1 MGEDSVT
8 PFLTYNDKWII
19 LLALTS
25 NKGSNDFQLTE
36 NKNGQRL
43 FEEVLYKSQNG
54 AILKT

>member
-43 FEEVLYKSQNG
+43 FEEVCTSHKNG